1 MRTIKTYIKKGRP
14 FIMRYPINQ
23 SGLWNFCQFRRIRRQ
38 KSRASLLGAILVQK
52 SENVI
57 GPAIGS
63 KVAKGVAVSRGVA
76 VGGINLQFV
85 RLAHLAHLCR
95 ESLAR
100 RQVKIISGL
109 KKEDWRF
116 CISHGTSHKGP

>member
-1 MRTIKTYIKKGRP
+1 MNGGVFQLEKPRWP
-14 FIMRYPINQ
+14 
-23 SGLWNFCQFRRIRRQ
+23 
-38 KSRASLLGAILVQK
+38 LLGAILVQK

-57 GPAIGS
+57 GPYVGA

-100 RQVKIISGL
+100 RQIS
-109 KKEDWRF
+109 
-116 CISHGTSHKGP
+116 